1 MASPTQPEPP
11 PGSPGDDVL
20 PADRLAG
27 SLPDAQD
34 LPDDDALPDP
44 LPIRP
49 LEDPPDAVISL
60 PGAKSITNRA
70 LVTAA
75 LAQGTTTLHGVLFA
89 DDTVAMIEA
98 LRALGIGIETR
109 EESQQAT
116 VQGCGGSLGDAPAE
130 VNARQ
135 SGTTARFVTPLAAL
149 GAAPVVIDGD
159 PQLRAR
165 PMADQIAALGSL
177 GVSVVAHGE
186 PGCLPLE
193 VRGPIS
199 GSSVTVSGSV
209 SSQFA
214 SGLLMAGAVNGLE
227 VRLAESL
234 ADHEPSAPPV
244 SAPYVDMTLGVMRA
258 FGAQVAVLETA
269 SDAGDKAGDQAD
281 DRAAGQAAD
290 SAWRVS
296 GGYVSP
302 GAYEIEPDASAASY
316 FLAAAAISDGR
327 VRIDGLGRHSLQG
340 DVAFADVLA
349 QMGAHVEVG
358 ASHIEV
364 QGSGRL
370 RGVDVDLSRIS
381 DTAPTLAVVAAFA
394 EGPST
399 ITGIGF
405 IRRKESDR
413 IAGPVAELRRC
424 GIDASELPD
433 GFTVRPQGPPHG
445 AVFETYDDHRMA
457 MAFALVG
464 LMVDGVSIAGPGC
477 VSKTFPGY
485 FGALDQL
492 R

>member
-34 LPDDDALPDP
+34 LPDDDSLPDPLARLPDP

-49 LEDPPDAVISL
+49 LEDPPDAVLSL

-89 DDTVAMIEA
+89 DDTIAMIEA

-116 VQGCGGSLGDAPAE
+116 VQGCGGSLGNAPAE

-258 FGAQVAVLETA
+258 FGAQVAV
-269 SDAGDKAGDQAD
+269 G
-281 DRAAGQAAD
+281 

-302 GAYEIEPDASAASY
+302 GAYAVEPDASAASY
-316 FLAAAAISDGR
+316 FLAAAAISGGR